1 MEEKQI
7 DIWLVGNTGLRNPVR
22 ISDGFKLYAQSPFV
36 GQLIGGKN
44 DVAFTRYL
52 SENGIINNKQGRDA
66 TGSHARKW
74 RLMFERI
81 GLIYPD
87 IKRSGRRQVD
97 LGPIGQITPFGYM
110 FLRADT
116 YPAEQECFL
125 RAMSVE
131 QIPTTTDSGK
141 LFSPL
146 RWILAVMLELEK
158 RTGSSEIT
166 RTEFALWGHTTDPTY
181 DLQYVVENILDLRRR
196 RAAAS
201 SKRVFD
207 RNEIS
212 ERSKQ
217 YSKNKGN
224 FFDYADMN
232 MRYLRITGVLQ
243 RKGRGLIIVPTK
255 HVVAEKMAKTTIGSK
270 SLFDTKTTLANGAP
284 LPSDDLATA
293 KELLASVERMAKDQS
308 VYYDISDLDVDDAVA
323 VNIARYRVED
333 ALQLTNE
340 IAYADKQRDQW
351 REIAEYMRLIERGGG
366 VTREEDEDSRI
377 EVPKDEL
384 PAYLEWILWRA
395 ELAID
400 HMITEPNEVRGFKI
414 DSDFLPVSTAGG
426 GRGDLCCEY
435 QDFMLVTEVSMSTSS
450 RQEAMEGEPV
460 RRHVSDVIDNS
471 SCPVYGLFVATK
483 IDTNTAE
490 TFRHG
495 VWYDK
500 YDNRRRLD
508 IVPLTLAQFRE
519 HFVAMFESK
528 SASPE
533 RLRELIH
540 ECTTR
545 RDILSGPEWKLY
557 IERTVQNR
565 TRLISEGR
573 LGENNSDNLI
583 VLPGMTVEH
592 PLLGTGQVLL
602 AEVVYGD
609 KNNSMVTIPFAGQ
622 LPDEIRIS
630 SDGTCLKHK
639 DKGLME
645 IITYQVAFGDKLW
658 SMKREE
664 LLAIAQSPYESDA
677 HGDIGRSRRP

>member
-1 MEEKQI
+1 MKEKQI
-7 DIWLVGNTGLRNPVR
+7 DIWLVGNTGLRNPAR

-44 DVAFTRYL
+44 DVAFTKYL
-52 SENGIINNKQGRDA
+52 SENGIINNKQGKDA

-74 RLMFERI
+74 RLMFERN

-87 IKRSGRRQVD
+87 VRRIGCRQEE

-110 FLRADT
+110 FLQADT

-125 RAMSVE
+125 RTMSVE

-181 DLQYVVENILDLRRR
+181 DLQYVVDNILNLRRR
-196 RAAAS
+196 RAVAP

-207 RNEIS
+207 HNEIN

-232 MRYLRITGVLQ
+232 MRYLRITGVVQ
-243 RKGRGLIIVPTK
+243 RKGRGLIIAPMK
-255 HVVAEKMAKTTIGSK
+255 HVVAEKMAKATIGSK
-270 SLFDTKTTLANGAP
+270 SLFNAKTILANGAP
-284 LPSDDLATA
+284 LPSDDLAIA

-308 VYYDISDLDVDDAVA
+308 VYYDISDLDVDDTAA
-323 VNIARYRVED
+323 VNIARYRVEE

-366 VTREEDEDSRI
+366 VSREEDEDSRI

-460 RRHVSDVIDNS
+460 RRHVSDAIDS
-471 SCPVYGLFVATK
+471 SNCPAYGLFVAIK

-495 VWYDK
+495 IWYDK
-500 YDNRRRLD
+500 RDNKRRLD

-528 SASPE
+528 NVSPE
-533 RLRELIH
+533 KLRDLIR
-540 ECTTR
+540 ECAIR
-545 RDILSGPEWKLY
+545 RDALDGPEWKLY

-565 TRLISEGR
+565 THLIREGR
-573 LGENNSDNLI
+573 LEEGNSDNLI
-583 VLPGMTVEH
+583 VLPGMTVDH

-602 AEVVYGD
+602 AEVICRD
-609 KNNSMVTIPFAGQ
+609 KGNSLATIPFAGQ
-622 LPDEIRIS
+622 LPDEIRILP
-630 SDGTCLKHK
+630 DGMCLEHA
-639 DKGLME
+639 DKGLMDVVA
-645 IITYQVAFGDKLW
+645 YQVAFGDKLW
-658 SMKREE
+658 YMKRED
-664 LLAIAQSPYESDA
+664 LLSAVRLYY
-677 HGDIGRSRRP
+677 

>member
-7 DIWLVGNTGLRNPVR
+7 DIWLVGNTGLRNPAR
-22 ISDGFKLYAQSPFV
+22 IADGFKLYAQSPFV
-36 GQLIGGKN
+36 GQLVDGKN

-52 SENGIINNKQGRDA
+52 TEHGVINNKPGKDVS
-66 TGSHARKW
+66 GSHARKW
-74 RLMFERI
+74 RLMFERN
-81 GLIYPD
+81 GLIYPK
-87 IKRSGRRQVD
+87 IKQSEGKQED
-97 LGPIGQITPFGYM
+97 LGQIGQITPFGYA
-110 FLRADT
+110 FLQADT

-131 QIPTTTDSGK
+131 QIPTTTDKDK

-181 DLQYVVENILDLRRR
+181 DLNYVVDNILDLRKRR
-196 RAAAS
+196 LAAP

-207 RNEIS
+207 RNEIN
-212 ERSKQ
+212 ERSKR
-217 YSKNKGN
+217 YSKNKSN
-224 FFDYADMN
+224 FFDYTDMN

-243 RKGRGLIIVPTK
+243 RKGRGLVIVPTK
-255 HVVAEKMAKTTIGSK
+255 HVVAEKIAKTTIGSK
-270 SLFDTKTTLANGAP
+270 SLFDAKKTLANGAP

-293 KELLASVERMAKDQS
+293 KELLSSVEKMARDQC
-308 VYYDISDLDVDDAVA
+308 VYYDISDLDLDDTVA
-323 VNIARYRVED
+323 VNIARHRVEG

-340 IAYADKQRDQW
+340 IAYADSQRHQW
-351 REIAEYMRLIERGGG
+351 QEIAEYMRLIEKGGG
-366 VTREEDEDSRI
+366 VSGEEDEDSRI

-426 GRGDLCCEY
+426 GRGDLYCEY

-460 RRHVSDVIDNS
+460 RRHVSDAIDNS
-471 SCPVYGLFVATK
+471 NCPVYGLFIATR

-500 YDNRRRLD
+500 QDNKRRLD

-519 HFVAMFESK
+519 HFVAMFESGNPK
-528 SASPE
+528 PE
-533 RLRELIH
+533 KLKDLIL
-540 ECTTR
+540 ECAIR
-545 RDILSGPEWKLY
+545 RDVLNGPEWKLY

-565 TRLISEGR
+565 IQHVSEVANGI
-573 LGENNSDNLI
+573 DADKLI

-592 PLLGTGQVLL
+592 PVLGMGQILL
-602 AEVVYGD
+602 AEVIYRD
-609 KNNSMVTIPFAGQ
+609 KDNSIETIPFANQ
-622 LPDEIRIS
+622 LPDGIKILA
-630 SDGTCLKHK
+630 DGQSLEHEG
-639 DKGLME
+639 KGLLE
-645 IITYQVAFGDKLW
+645 ILSYQVAFGDKLIP
-658 SMKREE
+658 MKRED
-664 LLAIAQSPYESDA
+664 LLATTRLYY
-677 HGDIGRSRRP
+677 

>member
-1 MEEKQI
+1 MKEKQI
-7 DIWLVGNTGLRNPVR
+7 DIWLVGNTGLRNPAR

-44 DVAFTRYL
+44 DVAFTKYL
-52 SENGIINNKQGRDA
+52 SENGIINNKQGKDT

-74 RLMFERI
+74 RLMFERN

-87 IKRSGRRQVD
+87 VRRIGCRQEE

-110 FLRADT
+110 FLQADT

-131 QIPTTTDSGK
+131 QIPTTTDNGK

-181 DLQYVVENILDLRRR
+181 DLQYVVDNILDLRRR
-196 RAAAS
+196 RAVAP

-207 RNEIS
+207 HNEIN

-232 MRYLRITGVLQ
+232 MRYLRITGVVQ
-243 RKGRGLIIVPTK
+243 RKGRGLIIAPMK
-255 HVVAEKMAKTTIGSK
+255 HVVADKMAKATIGSK
-270 SLFDTKTTLANGAP
+270 SLFNAKTILANGAP
-284 LPSDDLATA
+284 LPSDDLAIA
-293 KELLASVERMAKDQS
+293 KELLASVEGMAKDQS
-308 VYYDISDLDVDDAVA
+308 VYYDISDLDVNDTAA
-323 VNIARYRVED
+323 VNIARYRVEE

-366 VTREEDEDSRI
+366 VSREEDEDSRI

-460 RRHVSDVIDNS
+460 RRHVSDAIDS
-471 SCPVYGLFVATK
+471 SNCPVYGLFVAIK

-495 VWYDK
+495 IWYDK
-500 YDNRRRLD
+500 RDNKRRLD

-528 SASPE
+528 NVSPE
-533 RLRELIH
+533 KLRDLIR
-540 ECTTR
+540 ECAIR
-545 RDILSGPEWKLY
+545 RDALDGPEWKLY
-557 IERTVQNR
+557 IERTAQNR
-565 TRLISEGR
+565 THLIREGR
-573 LGENNSDNLI
+573 LEEGNSDNLI
-583 VLPGMTVEH
+583 VLPGMTVDH
-592 PLLGTGQVLL
+592 PVLGTGQVLL
-602 AEVVYGD
+602 AEVICRD
-609 KNNSMVTIPFAGQ
+609 KGNSLATIPFAGQ
-622 LPDEIRIS
+622 LPDEIRILP
-630 SDGTCLKHK
+630 DGMRLEHA
-639 DKGLME
+639 DKGLMDVVA
-645 IITYQVAFGDKLW
+645 YQVAFGDKLW
-658 SMKREE
+658 YMKRED
-664 LLAIAQSPYESDA
+664 LLSAVRLYY
-677 HGDIGRSRRP
+677 

>member
-7 DIWLVGNTGLRNPVR
+7 DIWLVGNTGLRNPAR
-22 ISDGFKLYAQSPFV
+22 IADGFKLYAQSPFV
-36 GQLIGGKN
+36 GQLVDGKN

-52 SENGIINNKQGRDA
+52 TEHGVINNKPGKDVS
-66 TGSHARKW
+66 GSHARKW
-74 RLMFERI
+74 RLMFERN
-81 GLIYPD
+81 GLIYPK
-87 IKRSGRRQVD
+87 IKQSEGKQED
-97 LGPIGQITPFGYM
+97 LGQIGQITPFGYA
-110 FLRADT
+110 FLQADT

-131 QIPTTTDSGK
+131 QIPTTTDKDK

-181 DLQYVVENILDLRRR
+181 DLNYVVDNILDLRKRR
-196 RAAAS
+196 LAAP

-207 RNEIS
+207 RNEIN
-212 ERSKQ
+212 ERSKR
-217 YSKNKGN
+217 YSKNKSN
-224 FFDYADMN
+224 FFDYTDMN

-243 RKGRGLIIVPTK
+243 RKGRGLVIVPTK
-255 HVVAEKMAKTTIGSK
+255 HVVAEKIAKTTIGSK
-270 SLFDTKTTLANGAP
+270 SLFDAKKTLANGAP

-293 KELLASVERMAKDQS
+293 KELLSSVEKMARDQC
-308 VYYDISDLDVDDAVA
+308 VYYDISDLDLDDTVA
-323 VNIARYRVED
+323 VNIARHRVEG

-340 IAYADKQRDQW
+340 IAYADSQRHQW
-351 REIAEYMRLIERGGG
+351 QEIAEYMRLIEKGGG
-366 VTREEDEDSRI
+366 VSGEEDEDSRI

-426 GRGDLCCEY
+426 GRGDLYCEY

-460 RRHVSDVIDNS
+460 RRHVSDAIDNS
-471 SCPVYGLFVATK
+471 NCPVYGLFIATR

-500 YDNRRRLD
+500 QDNKRRLD
-508 IVPLTLAQFRE
+508 IVPLTLAQFRD
-519 HFVAMFESK
+519 HFVAMFESGNPK
-528 SASPE
+528 PE
-533 RLRELIH
+533 KLKDLIL
-540 ECTTR
+540 ECAIR
-545 RDILSGPEWKLY
+545 RDVLNGPEWKLY

-565 TRLISEGR
+565 IQHVSEVANGI
-573 LGENNSDNLI
+573 DADKLI

-592 PLLGTGQVLL
+592 PVLGMGQILL
-602 AEVVYGD
+602 AEVIYRD
-609 KNNSMVTIPFAGQ
+609 KDNSIETIPFANQ
-622 LPDEIRIS
+622 LPDGIKILA
-630 SDGTCLKHK
+630 DGQSLEHEG
-639 DKGLME
+639 KGLLE
-645 IITYQVAFGDKLW
+645 ILSYQVAFGDKLIP
-658 SMKREE
+658 MKRED
-664 LLAIAQSPYESDA
+664 LLATTRLYY
-677 HGDIGRSRRP
+677 